1 MRQSGPT
8 EDDPLV
14 KGAGAASTELD
25 WSSIP
30 WTLWVFIAVIVVP
43 IAFHYM
49 RAWRERS
56 AQRQAYDRAVQSGG
70 SLTDLLPEDSRPHA
84 RRLHRIAAV
93 RHSVLPP
100 LHTTAGAATER
111 EFIRAQLARQL
122 EELPEALHRL
132 EHDAASRV
140 FTTQERDELA
150 DRTQNAADVYERL
163 GAVLTR
169 GVAADRP
176 FCDAAVTGQWERM
189 ETLAD
194 VRTLDGILEL
204 PAAQTALQ
212 LTVDQTHELQEI
224 RGGMDAHLR
233 REDEA
238 GSWWDRL
245 RTRIM
250 GDDQSAASTESVH
263 PGVEAELLLERLQ
276 DMREQTEG
284 TLRELHAQAGED
296 ALPWQTQIN
305 LLPIGYGPRRR
316 RASADP
322 LEQLDAAATLQVP
335 TREDGLS
342 RAQKRQNVRQIRR
355 NLRQARRRA
364 RRNA

>member
-1 MRQSGPT
+1 MT
-8 EDDPLV
+8 
-14 KGAGAASTELD
+14 GAGTASTGFY
-25 WSSIP
+25 WSSVP
-30 WTLWVFIAVIVVP
+30 WTLWVILAVIVMP
-43 IAFHYM
+43 IAFHYV
-49 RAWRERS
+49 RAVRERS
-56 AQRQAYDRAVQSGG
+56 AQRQAYQRAVESGG
-70 SLTDLLPEDSRPHA
+70 SLTELLPEGSRPHA
-84 RRLHRIAAV
+84 RRLHQIAAE

-100 LHTTAGAATER
+100 LRTRADASTGR
-111 EFIRAQLARQL
+111 ESIRTQLDRQL
-122 EELPEALHRL
+122 KELPEVLDRL
-132 EHDAASRV
+132 EHDAAPRV

-150 DRTQNAADVYERL
+150 VRTRYAADVYERL

-176 FCDAAVTGQWERM
+176 FCDAAVAGQWERM
-189 ETLAD
+189 ETLVD
-194 VRTLDGILEL
+194 VRTLDGILRL

-212 LTVDQTHELQEI
+212 LTVDHTHELQEI
-224 RGGMDAHLR
+224 RNGMDAHLR

-245 RTRIM
+245 RTRVM
-250 GDDQSAASTESVH
+250 GEDQTAARADPIH

-276 DMREQTEG
+276 DMREETMT

-305 LLPIGYGPRRR
+305 LLPIGYGPGRR

>member
-1 MRQSGPT
+1 MVMGNVIYSFGRTP
-8 EDDPLV
+8 V
-14 KGAGAASTELD
+14 
-25 WSSIP
+25 P
-30 WTLWVFIAVIVVP
+30 WTLWVFVAVIVVP
-43 IAFHYM
+43 IAVHYL
-49 RAWRERS
+49 RSWRERS
-56 AQRQAYDRAVQSGG
+56 VQRRAYQRAVEADG
-70 SLTDLLPEDSRPHA
+70 SLTDLLPDDSRPHV
-84 RRLHRIAAV
+84 RRLHRIAAE
-93 RHSVLPP
+93 RHSVLQP
-100 LHTTAGAATER
+100 LHTVTSAGAATGR
-111 EFIRAQLARQL
+111 ESIRAQLARQL
-122 EELPEALHRL
+122 DELPEALHRL

-150 DRTQNAADVYERL
+150 DRTKNAADVYERL
-163 GAVLTR
+163 GAVLAR

-176 FCDAAVTGQWERM
+176 FCEAAVDGQWERM

-194 VRTLDGILEL
+194 VRTLDGIREL

-224 RGGMDAHLR
+224 RDGMDARLR

-245 RTRIM
+245 RTGVM
-250 GDDQSAASTESVH
+250 GDDRTAASTESIH
-263 PGVEAELLLERLQ
+263 PGLEAELLLERLQ
-276 DMREQTEG
+276 DMREQTES

-305 LLPIGYGPRRR
+305 LLPIGYGPGRR

-342 RAQKRQNVRQIRR
+342 RAQVRQNMKEIRR
-355 NLRQARRRA
+355 NMRQARRQA

>member
-1 MRQSGPT
+1 MQT
-8 EDDPLV
+8 AVDV
-14 KGAGAASTELD
+14 VT
-25 WSSIP
+25 SIP

-43 IAFHYM
+43 IAFHYL

-56 AQRQAYDRAVQSGG
+56 AQRQAYERAVESDG
-70 SLTDLLPEDSRPHA
+70 SLTELLPEDSRPHV
-84 RRLHRIAAV
+84 RRLHRIAAE
-93 RHSVLPP
+93 RHSVLQP
-100 LHTTAGAATER
+100 LHTDTTAGATTGR
-111 EFIRAQLARQL
+111 ESIRAQLARQL
-122 EELPEALHRL
+122 DELPEALHRL
-132 EHDAASRV
+132 EHDAAPRV

-150 DRTQNAADVYERL
+150 DRTKNAADVYERL

-194 VRTLDGILEL
+194 VRTLDGIREL

-212 LTVDQTHELQEI
+212 LTVDQTHVLQEI
-224 RGGMDAHLR
+224 RDGMDAHLL

-250 GDDQSAASTESVH
+250 GDDQSAVSTESVH
-263 PGVEAELLLERLQ
+263 PGLEAELLLERLQ
-276 DMREQTEG
+276 DMREETMT
-284 TLRELHAQAGED
+284 TLRELQAQAGED

-305 LLPIGYGPRRR
+305 LLPIGYGPGRR

-335 TREDGLS
+335 TRDDGLS
-342 RAQKRQNVRQIRR
+342 RAQVRQNMKEIRR
-355 NLRQARRRA
+355 DLRQARRQA

>member
-1 MRQSGPT
+1 MQT
-8 EDDPLV
+8 EVDV
-14 KGAGAASTELD
+14 VT
-25 WSSIP
+25 SIP
-30 WTLWVFIAVIVVP
+30 WTLWVIIAVIVVP
-43 IAFHYM
+43 IAFHYV
-49 RAWRERS
+49 RAGRERS
-56 AQRQAYDRAVQSGG
+56 VQRRAYQRAVEAGG
-70 SLTDLLPEDSRPHA
+70 SLTDLLPDDSRPHV
-84 RRLHRIAAV
+84 RRLHRIAAG
-93 RHSVLPP
+93 RHSVLQP
-100 LHTTAGAATER
+100 LHTDTTAGATTGR
-111 EFIRAQLARQL
+111 ESIRAQLARQL
-122 EELPEALHRL
+122 DELPEALHRL

-150 DRTQNAADVYERL
+150 DRTKNAADVYERL
-163 GAVLTR
+163 GAVLTG

-245 RTRIM
+245 RTRVM
-250 GDDQSAASTESVH
+250 GDDQSAASTESIH
-263 PGVEAELLLERLQ
+263 PGLEAELLLERLQ
-276 DMREQTEG
+276 DMREQTES
-284 TLRELHAQAGED
+284 TLRELQAQAGED
-296 ALPWQTQIN
+296 ALPRQTQIN

-342 RAQKRQNVRQIRR
+342 RAQKRQNIRQIRR